1 MNSHAFEL
9 RDSIGGLAATIQ
21 KTCYAS
27 ALGWPRQVQRPV
39 MHQPSAGQEKSFPAS
54 ARGWPRKIQSLVMP
68 LPWGLPT
75 QHYIFLCLR
84 PRMAE
89 KSTTS
94 CYASALGR
102 PRKRSNLVLPPPSA
116 GQEHYKNF
124 LFLRCRLAKN
134 TWNLFCLRT
143 RLAKKV
149 NSCSASFF
157 SG

>member
-1 MNSHAFEL
+1 MRLNF
-9 RDSIGGLAATIQ
+9 GIQ
-21 KTCYAS
+21 S
-27 ALGWPRQVQRPV
+27 VVWPRPYKKLVLPP
-39 MHQPSAGQEKSFPAS
+39 PSVGQDKYNILLCISRRLAKKYTKSSPAS

-116 GQEHYKNF
+116 GQEHYKKF

-143 RLAKKV
+143 RLPKKV
-149 NSCSASFF
+149 KCCSASFF